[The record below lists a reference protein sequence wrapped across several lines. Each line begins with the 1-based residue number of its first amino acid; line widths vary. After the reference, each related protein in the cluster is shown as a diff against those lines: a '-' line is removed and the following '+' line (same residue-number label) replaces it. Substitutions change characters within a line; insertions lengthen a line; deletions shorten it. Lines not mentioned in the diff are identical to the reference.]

1 MSQSEIA
8 HKMDELQTKLQM
20 ADSLQAA
27 LYVSIFGQDVSDKK
41 DFEWA
46 FALLGFMIFDITK
59 ELKELTDYFF
69 EQIREGG

>member
-1 MSQSEIA
+1 MSQNEMA
-8 HKMDELQTKLQM
+8 YKMDDLQTKSQM
-20 ADSLQAA
+20 MHSLQNT
-27 LYVSIFGQDVSDKK
+27 LYTAIFCQDVFSKD